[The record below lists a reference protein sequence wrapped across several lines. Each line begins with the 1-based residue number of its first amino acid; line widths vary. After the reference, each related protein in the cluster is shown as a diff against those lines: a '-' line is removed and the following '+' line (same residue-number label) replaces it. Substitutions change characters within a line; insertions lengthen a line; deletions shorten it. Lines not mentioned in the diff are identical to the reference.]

1 MSDFQNQTD
10 KAIYTALAANTTLI
24 GLLAGG
30 TAAPSVYRAVA
41 PQNTDPPY
49 VVFQPQSPSTP
60 VWKIGGLAWENAL
73 YMCKAVTLS
82 PSAAVAGTIATEII
96 GTLGGTATP
105 TISGYSI
112 VDWRRVQDIDYPETG
127 PAGQVYQHRG
137 AIFRIQANP
146 AS

>member
-1 MSDFQNQTD
+1 MSDFQNQLD
-10 KAIYTALAANTTLI
+10 RAIYTALAANPTLT

-30 TAAPSVYRAVA
+30 TASPSVYRAVA

-49 VVFQPQSPSTP
+49 VVFQTQSPSTP

-82 PSAAVAGTIATEII
+82 TSAAAAGTIANEIT

-105 TISGYSI
+105 AIAGYSI
-112 VDWRRVQDIDYPETG
+112 VGWRRIQDIDYTELG

-146 AS
+146 T

>member
-1 MSDFQNQTD
+1 MSDFQNQAD
-10 KAIYTALAANTTLI
+10 RAIYTALAANPTLT
-24 GLLAGG
+24 GLLGG
-30 TAAPSVYRAVA
+30 TAIYRAVA
-41 PQNTDPPY
+41 PENTDPPY
-49 VVFQPQSPSTP
+49 VVFQTQSPSTP

-82 PSAAVAGTIATEII
+82 TSAAAAGTIAGEII

-105 TISGYSI
+105 TIAGYSI
-112 VDWRRVQDIDYPETG
+112 VGWRRVQDIDYSEVG

-146 AS
+146 SS